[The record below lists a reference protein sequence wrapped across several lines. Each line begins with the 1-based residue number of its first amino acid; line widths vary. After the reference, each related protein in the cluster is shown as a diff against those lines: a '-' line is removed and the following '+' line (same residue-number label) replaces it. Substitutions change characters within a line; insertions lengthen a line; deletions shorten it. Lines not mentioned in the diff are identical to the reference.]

1 MLTSFRQTQRTLRT
15 RAYELISSSQK
26 EGSEGEGERKAEMG
40 REEKE
45 KRRGEGSKEPEE
57 TERWRGGRE
66 RERARRVRG
75 EK

>member
-1 MLTSFRQTQRTLRT
+1 
-15 RAYELISSSQK
+15 
-26 EGSEGEGERKAEMG
+26 MG

-66 RERARRVRG
+66 RERGLG
-75 EK
+75 ESGERSKEKAKDLSFIEPGCWLLSFCLLF